1 MKIEDYI
8 DRISIWSGN
17 IIRWL
22 AVVLTAI
29 VLLEVVARF
38 LFNRPTI
45 WAFDAAMMIYSAM
58 FLFGAAWVLQIKAHI
73 KVDVIQNMLPLRT
86 QLILDLIYW
95 IVFFFPFLFV
105 MIWWGSKLA
114 INMTIAGE
122 ISNTSQWLEPIWPW
136 RWVIP
141 VGFLFFLLQGIAEFI
156 RTIKSL
162 RTN

>member
-1 MKIEDYI
+1 
-8 DRISIWSGN
+8 
-17 IIRWL
+17 
-22 AVVLTAI
+22 
-29 VLLEVVARF
+29 
-38 LFNRPTI
+38 
-45 WAFDAAMMIYSAM
+45 M

-105 MIWWGSKLA
+105 MIWWGIKLA

-141 VGFLFFLLQGIAEFI
+141 VGFLLLLLQAVAEFI
-156 RTIKSL
+156 RIIKSF